1 MLEALWPRYA
11 AKIDVV
17 MASIENHK
25 LLLDREVTFAD
36 IRDARDAR
44 SRALKEYEQSTTIR
58 ENQTFG
64 DCRVSLS
71 PNLYGRELDK
81 ILKDSCKDTCGW
93 LEDDD
98 DFQRWLNGRRKSTA
112 FLWLSGIPGAGE

>member
-1 MLEALWPRYA
+1 
-11 AKIDVV
+11 

-44 SRALKEYEQSTTIR
+44 SRALKEYEQNETKR
-58 ENQTFG
+58 ETQNFG
-64 DCRVSLS
+64 DCRNSLS
-71 PNLYGRELDK
+71 PHLYDEKLDK
-81 ILKDSCKDTCGW
+81 ISKDSCKDTCGW
-93 LEDDD
+93 LEDDA

-112 FLWLSGIPGAGE
+112 FLWLSGMPGAGK

>member
-1 MLEALWPRYA
+1 
-11 AKIDVV
+11 

-44 SRALKEYEQSTTIR
+44 SRALKEYELNETMR
-58 ENQTFG
+58 ENQNFG
-64 DCRVSLS
+64 DCRLSLS
-71 PNLYGRELDK
+71 PHLYDEELGK
-81 ILKDSCKDTCGW
+81 ILRERCRDTCGW
-93 LEDDD
+93 LADDD

-112 FLWLSGIPGAGE
+112 VLWLSGIPGAGK